1 MLACRESFPV
11 VKFKFTGIF
20 PQKITA
26 RLVIQAPR
34 PGGKTNSHPAS
45 RDALGPTAREHRGHR
60 QELSRR
66 HLPASR
72 SAIHKDLLTAPP
84 MQGPETCLG
93 QIPIK
98 SLIFP
103 VCALTFLEY
112 PSVIRCHWS
121 IAFQK
126 IELPQNEHSPQQ
138 AAGYLT
144 LAIQGPL
151 TRASTAL
158 IPLSVFL
165 VRAHSAPPWPNL
177 LSPLLFQGSSH
188 PTNIVLPIAPF
199 FPIVLA
205 VTLLALLCSYI
216 SARSSR
222 ALVLD
227 ALRIASVRDPYRI
240 PIPPSRSHIVPLSL
254 LSSPPIPSVLSFLSM
269 PSDILPASL
278 RDNVSPTHNAILA
291 LIRLFPPSL
300 PSSFLKSQRP
310 RSKLRGIT
318 KLNPRVP
325 SCDRLCIGVG
335 ALEGQRL
342 WAARRPRHSAREAE
356 SAPPMRNSSLRLTL
370 PAHA

>member
-1 MLACRESFPV
+1 MIFAQIFDLLHREQFQRCVNRYGGDKRVRSFSCRDQFLGMAFGQLTRRES
-11 VKFKFTGIF
+11 
-20 PQKITA
+20 
-26 RLVIQAPR
+26 
-34 PGGKTNSHPAS
+34 
-45 RDALGPTAREHRGHR
+45 
-60 QELSRR
+60 LSD
-66 HLPASR
+66 
-72 SAIHKDLLTAPP
+72 IV
-84 MQGPETCLG
+84 TCLQAHAHKLFFMG
-93 QIPIK
+93 IRANVAK
-98 SLIFP
+98 STLADANEKRDWRIYAQLAQVLIRKARDLYRDEELDFQLQDTVYALDATTIDLCLNLFP
-103 VCALTFLEY
+103 WAHF
-112 PSVIRCHWS
+112 R
-121 IAFQK
+121 
-126 IELPQNEHSPQQ
+126 NEHSPQQ

-177 LSPLLFQGSSH
+177 LSPPLFQRCSH

-205 VTLLALLCSYI
+205 VTLLALLCSFI

-222 ALVLD
+222 ALVLH

-254 LSSPPIPSVLSFLSM
+254 LSSPPTPSVLSFLSM

-300 PSSFLKSQRP
+300 PSSFLK
-310 RSKLRGIT
+310 K
-318 KLNPRVP
+318 
-325 SCDRLCIGVG
+325 
-335 ALEGQRL
+335 
-342 WAARRPRHSAREAE
+342 SAT
-356 SAPPMRNSSLRLTL
+356 P
-370 PAHA
+370 

>member
-1 MLACRESFPV
+1 MLKRWSPDSRCS
-11 VKFKFTGIF
+11 
-20 PQKITA
+20 
-26 RLVIQAPR
+26 PR
-34 PGGKTNSHPAS
+34 PPQSIPAVAT
-45 RDALGPTAREHRGHR
+45 RLR
-60 QELSRR
+60 
-66 HLPASR
+66 
-72 SAIHKDLLTAPP
+72 
-84 MQGPETCLG
+84 
-93 QIPIK
+93 
-98 SLIFP
+98 
-103 VCALTFLEY
+103 
-112 PSVIRCHWS
+112 W
-121 IAFQK
+121 
-126 IELPQNEHSPQQ
+126 NEHSPQQ

-165 VRAHSAPPWPNL
+165 VRAHSAPPSPNL
-177 LSPLLFQGSSH
+177 LSPPLFQGSSH

-254 LSSPPIPSVLSFLSM
+254 LSSPPTPSVLSFLSM

-278 RDNVSPTHNAILA
+278 CDNVSPTHNAILA

-300 PSSFLKSQRP
+300 PSSFLK
-310 RSKLRGIT
+310 K
-318 KLNPRVP
+318 
-325 SCDRLCIGVG
+325 
-335 ALEGQRL
+335 
-342 WAARRPRHSAREAE
+342 SAT
-356 SAPPMRNSSLRLTL
+356 P
-370 PAHA
+370 

>member
-1 MLACRESFPV
+1 MY
-11 VKFKFTGIF
+11 
-20 PQKITA
+20 
-26 RLVIQAPR
+26 RL
-34 PGGKTNSHPAS
+34 GG
-45 RDALGPTAREHRGHR
+45 RGD
-60 QELSRR
+60 QGWSGEAIS
-66 HLPASR
+66 SR
-72 SAIHKDLLTAPP
+72 SWY
-84 MQGPETCLG
+84 LG
-93 QIPIK
+93 
-98 SLIFP
+98 
-103 VCALTFLEY
+103 
-112 PSVIRCHWS
+112 VIRCFS
-121 IAFQK
+121 PEISRISGLGRNRLQIRLIFRV
-126 IELPQNEHSPQQ
+126 LDLNEHSPQQ

-165 VRAHSAPPWPNL
+165 VRAHSAPPSPNL
-177 LSPLLFQGSSH
+177 LSPPLFQGSSH

-300 PSSFLKSQRP
+300 PSSFLK
-310 RSKLRGIT
+310 K
-318 KLNPRVP
+318 
-325 SCDRLCIGVG
+325 
-335 ALEGQRL
+335 
-342 WAARRPRHSAREAE
+342 SAT
-356 SAPPMRNSSLRLTL
+356 P
-370 PAHA
+370 

>member
-1 MLACRESFPV
+1 MLENHHHKPHRPLLRCAFRAHSHRR
-11 VKFKFTGIF
+11 G
-20 PQKITA
+20 
-26 RLVIQAPR
+26 RYPR
-34 PGGKTNSHPAS
+34 PQSGSLS
-45 RDALGPTAREHRGHR
+45 TAARNGHAGS
-60 QELSRR
+60 LS
-66 HLPASR
+66 
-72 SAIHKDLLTAPP
+72 
-84 MQGPETCLG
+84 
-93 QIPIK
+93 
-98 SLIFP
+98 
-103 VCALTFLEY
+103 
-112 PSVIRCHWS
+112 
-121 IAFQK
+121 
-126 IELPQNEHSPQQ
+126 NEHSPQQ

-165 VRAHSAPPWPNL
+165 VRAHSAPPSPNL
-177 LSPLLFQGSSH
+177 LSPPLFQRCSH

-300 PSSFLKSQRP
+300 PSSFLK
-310 RSKLRGIT
+310 K
-318 KLNPRVP
+318 
-325 SCDRLCIGVG
+325 
-335 ALEGQRL
+335 
-342 WAARRPRHSAREAE
+342 SAT
-356 SAPPMRNSSLRLTL
+356 P
-370 PAHA
+370 

>member
-1 MLACRESFPV
+1 M
-11 VKFKFTGIF
+11 
-20 PQKITA
+20 
-26 RLVIQAPR
+26 
-34 PGGKTNSHPAS
+34 
-45 RDALGPTAREHRGHR
+45 D
-60 QELSRR
+60 
-66 HLPASR
+66 
-72 SAIHKDLLTAPP
+72 
-84 MQGPETCLG
+84 
-93 QIPIK
+93 
-98 SLIFP
+98 
-103 VCALTFLEY
+103 
-112 PSVIRCHWS
+112 
-121 IAFQK
+121 
-126 IELPQNEHSPQQ
+126 EHSPQQ

-165 VRAHSAPPWPNL
+165 VRAHSAPPSPNL
-177 LSPLLFQGSSH
+177 LSPPLFQRCSH

-205 VTLLALLCSYI
+205 VTLLALLCSYM

-254 LSSPPIPSVLSFLSM
+254 LSSPPTPSVLSFLSM

-300 PSSFLKSQRP
+300 PSSFLK
-310 RSKLRGIT
+310 K
-318 KLNPRVP
+318 
-325 SCDRLCIGVG
+325 
-335 ALEGQRL
+335 
-342 WAARRPRHSAREAE
+342 SAT
-356 SAPPMRNSSLRLTL
+356 P
-370 PAHA
+370 

>member
-1 MLACRESFPV
+1 MVQLILEAAQGASAGLYPDTFRQTERCDLPEGAHPIGTDGFVAGAVFAALAR
-11 VKFKFTGIF
+11 
-20 PQKITA
+20 
-26 RLVIQAPR
+26 
-34 PGGKTNSHPAS
+34 AS
-45 RDALGPTAREHRGHR
+45 AQP
-60 QELSRR
+60 
-66 HLPASR
+66 
-72 SAIHKDLLTAPP
+72 SAAALLTPKNP
-84 MQGPETCLG
+84 
-93 QIPIK
+93 
-98 SLIFP
+98 F
-103 VCALTFLEY
+103 
-112 PSVIRCHWS
+112 CHC
-121 IAFQK
+121 
-126 IELPQNEHSPQQ
+126 NEHSPQQ

-177 LSPLLFQGSSH
+177 LSPPLFQGSSH

-254 LSSPPIPSVLSFLSM
+254 LSSPPIPFVLSLLSM

-278 RDNVSPTHNAILA
+278 CDNVSPTHNAILA

-300 PSSFLKSQRP
+300 PSSFLK
-310 RSKLRGIT
+310 K
-318 KLNPRVP
+318 
-325 SCDRLCIGVG
+325 
-335 ALEGQRL
+335 
-342 WAARRPRHSAREAE
+342 SAT
-356 SAPPMRNSSLRLTL
+356 P
-370 PAHA
+370 

>member
-1 MLACRESFPV
+1 MTSRPDLLAIP
-11 VKFKFTGIF
+11 KFNRTRSRS
-20 PQKITA
+20 KIT
-26 RLVIQAPR
+26 
-34 PGGKTNSHPAS
+34 
-45 RDALGPTAREHRGHR
+45 LGEWI
-60 QELSRR
+60 LIN
-66 HLPASR
+66 LR
-72 SAIHKDLLTAPP
+72 S
-84 MQGPETCLG
+84 
-93 QIPIK
+93 
-98 SLIFP
+98 
-103 VCALTFLEY
+103 
-112 PSVIRCHWS
+112 SVS
-121 IAFQK
+121 FY
-126 IELPQNEHSPQQ
+126 EHSPQQ

-165 VRAHSAPPWPNL
+165 VRAHSAPPSPNL
-177 LSPLLFQGSSH
+177 LSPPLFQRCSH

-205 VTLLALLCSYI
+205 VTLLALLCSYM

-254 LSSPPIPSVLSFLSM
+254 LSSPPTPSVLSFLSM

-300 PSSFLKSQRP
+300 PSSFLK
-310 RSKLRGIT
+310 K
-318 KLNPRVP
+318 
-325 SCDRLCIGVG
+325 
-335 ALEGQRL
+335 
-342 WAARRPRHSAREAE
+342 SAT
-356 SAPPMRNSSLRLTL
+356 P
-370 PAHA
+370 